1 MILIL
6 KNDGVFV
13 CCNTNNQVCN
23 DMHDYINSLMRNVGA
38 QAGYFIIIINSIGN
52 EITLNVNNYI
62 QS

>member
-52 EITLNVNNYI
+52 EIT
-62 QS
+62 